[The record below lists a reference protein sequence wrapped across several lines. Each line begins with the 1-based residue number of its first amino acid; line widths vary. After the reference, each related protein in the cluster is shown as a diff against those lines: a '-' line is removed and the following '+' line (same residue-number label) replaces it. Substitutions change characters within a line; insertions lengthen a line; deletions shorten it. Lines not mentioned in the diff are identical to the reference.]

1 MTENSTPATNTTS
14 TTTTSEGTGEL
25 TIEELRQRAARAK
38 ALIGELKGLFPDLR
52 RYTEDQR
59 RSSQGRL
66 REGEAEMLGTVIDV
80 VEYAPHYFASL
91 ADQDEGHDPIRL
103 ETSLLRDRLERRV
116 VMGEIADTRDLGDT
130 AFYYGDLVRPAILS
144 AYRIAK
150 PISKSDIGVANR
162 LAKVI
167 DFYTAPARAAA
178 LTRANDKKNGTKKD
192 DTK

>member
-1 MTENSTPATNTTS
+1 MTETSTPS
-14 TTTTSEGTGEL
+14 TGTTSEGTGEL
-25 TIEELRQRAARAK
+25 SIEELRQRAVRAK
-38 ALIGELKGLFPDLR
+38 ALINELQHLFPDRR

-91 ADQDEGHDPIRL
+91 ADQDEGQDPHRL
-103 ETSLLRDRLERRV
+103 ESSLLRDRLERRV
-116 VMGEIADTRDLGDT
+116 IMGEIADALEPVARDLGDT
-130 AFYYGDLVRPAILS
+130 AFYYGDLVRPVILS

-178 LTRANDKKNGTKKD
+178 LTRANDKKNGPK
-192 DTK
+192 

>member
-1 MTENSTPATNTTS
+1 MTETSTPSTS
-14 TTTTSEGTGEL
+14 VPFEGAGEL

-38 ALIGELKGLFPDLR
+38 ELIGELKGLFPDLR

-59 RSSQGRL
+59 RTSQGRL

-80 VEYAPHYFASL
+80 VEYAPHYFTSL
-91 ADQDEGHDPIRL
+91 AGQDEGHDPTRL

-116 VMGEIADTRDLGDT
+116 LMGEIADSLEPFTRDLGDT